1 MCGCADYQV
10 PNFLNYYLDYWLTVQ
25 IRTYAHTQIRT
36 FSSWLLNCK
45 GLPMNWTQAIGLGAG
60 ILTASSLIPQV
71 IKTLKTKKADEVS
84 IKMLLV
90 LQAGI
95 ILWIVY
101 GFKRDDLPLIVTNIF
116 SLLVNITMVVLRVK
130 YGHKRK

>member
-1 MCGCADYQV
+1 MD
-10 PNFLNYYLDYWLTVQ
+10 
-25 IRTYAHTQIRT
+25 
-36 FSSWLLNCK
+36 
-45 GLPMNWTQAIGLGAG
+45 WTQAIGLAAG

-71 IKTLKTKKADEVS
+71 IKTLKQKKADEVS

-101 GFKRDDLPLIVTNIF
+101 GFKRDDMPIIVTNIF
-116 SLLVNITMVVLRVK
+116 SLLVNITMVILRVK
-130 YGHKRK
+130 YGHKKK